1 MTKKAET
8 KKSELSDPLFVL
20 GLDAGKPRGARFAE
34 CTDVAVLAAAKMG
47 LSLVHPASTGFAE
60 LAQKLPK
67 GRVYAS
73 GKAFVPNIRR
83 ELYDKLIAVTETP
96 GDGSQVVKPEQ
107 SFVDRTDV
115 GGQQVA
121 CISPMIPGLP
131 RSWESV
137 GVGHMVLSHESP
149 ADGWWESVVEHR
161 DGDILTLRFRDYP
174 KLPTFVRHVSTIALV
189 NPGPAD
195 LVSVLHGFGP
205 RSGPVFV

>member
-1 MTKKAET
+1 MTKKAES
-8 KKSELSDPLFVL
+8 KKSEASDPLFVL

-47 LSLVHPASTGFAE
+47 LSLIHPASAAFSE

-83 ELYDKLIAVTETP
+83 DLYDKLIAVTEIP

-107 SFVDRTDV
+107 SFVDRADHDV
-115 GGQQVA
+115 EQVA

-137 GVGHMVLSHESP
+137 GVGHMVLIHESP
-149 ADGWWESVVEHR
+149 ADGWWEAVVIHR
-161 DGDILTLRFRDYP
+161 EAEVLTLRFRDYP
-174 KLPTFVRHVSTIALV
+174 KQPSFVRHISTIGLV
-189 NPGPAD
+189 NPGP
-195 LVSVLHGFGP
+195 
-205 RSGPVFV
+205 